1 VRRGKGHGAER
12 PAGPV
17 RLAEWLAR
25 ATPADAAQRA
35 GTGAGGGDAPW
46 TPVASLREGDAH
58 AGCYCVGS
66 VQTLRTKTDK
76 PYLKVQL
83 SDRTGTLEG
92 RVWDDAER
100 LAPLLAAGTFVGV
113 RGRVEVF
120 AGVTQLRVEEVAPV
134 TVEPEELAHFLPRSP
149 YDPDAMGR
157 ELDRLVAGIGDP
169 ELRAVAARL
178 LDGDAAVGRAFRA
191 APAAKHNHHA
201 YLGGLLEHSLS
212 VAFLCDA
219 LARHYGDLVDRD
231 LLVTGALL
239 HDIGKIREI
248 ATTAGFP
255 YTDEGKLL
263 GHILLGLDMVR
274 DAAREVGGHGAALDG
289 QRLELLLHL
298 VASHQGRHEWQS
310 PREPRTLE
318 ALLLHYADD
327 LDAKMNQAAALV
339 RAVDGDGWSAY
350 DRGFGREFLRHAA
363 TAPRPAGPTP
373 APDPAQEPA
382 AEEPA
387 AEEPAAEMPAAE
399 EPAAEEPAAEMPP
412 DPVGEPWPFDAVE
425 HDPARRPAPESAPGA
440 EGAEGAEAP
449 HEAEDVTPPAA
460 TPADATP
467 EEQQRPG
474 RPPDTLDLFR

>member
-1 VRRGKGHGAER
+1 VRKGKGGGAER
-12 PAGPV
+12 PAGPL

-25 ATPADAAQRA
+25 AAAAGAAPRAD
-35 GTGAGGGDAPW
+35 GGDEPW
-46 TPVASLREGDAH
+46 TPVAGLREGDAH

-120 AGVTQLRVEEVAPV
+120 AGVTQLRVEEVVPV
-134 TVEPEELAHFLPRSP
+134 VIEPEELAHFLPRSGYNP
-149 YDPDAMGR
+149 EAMGR

-169 ELRAVAARL
+169 ALRALAARL
-178 LDGDAAVGRAFRA
+178 LAGDAATGRAFRA

-274 DAAREVGGHGAALDG
+274 DGAREVIAEGAALDER
-289 QRLELLLHL
+289 RLELLLHL

-339 RAVDGDGWSAY
+339 RAVEGDGWSAY

-363 TAPRPAGPTP
+363 TAPRPVSAAPAPVAVEEASDAEESDEPVAKEPAAVEEAPVLEESAAVTP
-373 APDPAQEPA
+373 PDPA
-382 AEEPA
+382 
-387 AEEPAAEMPAAE
+387 
-399 EPAAEEPAAEMPP
+399 
-412 DPVGEPWPFDAVE
+412 GEPWPFDAE
-425 HDPARRPAPESAPGA
+425 QEPEPPPAPSPESAPMPEPGV
-440 EGAEGAEAP
+440 EA
-449 HEAEDVTPPAA
+449 T
-460 TPADATP
+460 DATDAP
-467 EEQQRPG
+467 DADQPRPG
-474 RPPDTLDLFR
+474 PGPGPSPGTLDLFR